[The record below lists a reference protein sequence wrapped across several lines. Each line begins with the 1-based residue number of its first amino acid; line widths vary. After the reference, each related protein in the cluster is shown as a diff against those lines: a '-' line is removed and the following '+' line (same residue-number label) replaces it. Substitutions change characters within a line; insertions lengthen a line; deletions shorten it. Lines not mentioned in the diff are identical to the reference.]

1 MYLNKKKMN
10 MLLHDMFVITWCESR
25 NWAGKRLTDS
35 EMNGTEE
42 RIKTFVLNTFDN
54 EKNMKQLKAEQK

>member
-1 MYLNKKKMN
+1 

-35 EMNGTEE
+35 EMNDTEE

-54 EKNMKQLKAEQK
+54 EKNMKQLKAA